1 MDSHII
7 ENVPRIA
14 QFIGKESY
22 LTPFIGSL
30 YAALHGMGT
39 PRYYAELLA
48 LSGAGNRL
56 TWRPNEWFGGNCDI
70 LACEEPPF
78 APHLRVLK
86 AIGLT
91 AKIRL
96 FKEIVGLKGPYDT
109 MDHARE
115 EITASIEKGIPV
127 IAMGIIG
134 PPECCV
140 VHGFEQ
146 CGNTLIGW
154 NYFQDSEGFSSEQ
167 PFKKENWQKDLFG
180 YLLLEKADTAPGQRE
195 SALTAFR
202 AIVSHARQYEVRGAR
217 VGFAAWEEML
227 RQLEHDDFSKLKG
240 LLLPQAGEMWSD
252 DVWSTTAQGRFFI
265 YCDAL
270 CQIHERGVALHYY
283 QYLADHYPE
292 WKEHLDPA
300 IAAWKECSAYGG
312 FLWKYVTMD
321 PAGYEKF
328 TGPAIRKILADEGR
342 RSMAKDIEAI
352 EHMEALLKQ
361 EK

>member
-7 ENVPRIA
+7 QNVPRVA
-14 QFIGKESY
+14 QFIGNESY

-39 PRYYAELLA
+39 PRYYAELLV

-56 TWRPNEWFGGNCDI
+56 TWRPNDWYGGNCDI
-70 LACEEPPF
+70 LSVEDKPF

-96 FKEIVGLKGPYDT
+96 FREIVGLKGPYDPPEA
-109 MDHARE
+109 ARE

-140 VHGFEQ
+140 VHGFEK
-146 CGNTLIGW
+146 GGDVLIGW
-154 NYFQDSEGFSSEQ
+154 NYFQDSEGFGPDA
-167 PFKKENWQKDLFG
+167 PFKKENWLPGLYG
-180 YLLLEKADTAPGQRE
+180 YLILERTESQPSQRD
-195 SALTAFR
+195 SALAAFW
-202 AIVSHARQYEVRGAR
+202 AISQHARQYEVRGAR
-217 VGFAAWEEML
+217 VGFTAWDEML
-227 RQLEHDDFSKLKG
+227 RQLEHDDFSRLSG
-240 LLLPQAGEMWSD
+240 TLLPATPELWND
-252 DVWSTTAQGRFFI
+252 EVWRTTAQGRFFI

-283 QYLADHYPE
+283 QYLADNYPE
-292 WKEHLDPA
+292 WKDCLLPA

-312 FLWKYVTMD
+312 FLWKHVTMD
-321 PAGYEKF
+321 PKGYEKF
-328 TGPAIRKILADEGR
+328 TDPAIRKILADEGR
-342 RSMAKDIEAI
+342 RSMAKDMEAI
-352 EHMEALLKQ
+352 EHIERLLKQ
-361 EK
+361 EA

>member
-30 YAALHGMGT
+30 YAALHGMGI

-70 LACEEPPF
+70 LTCEEPPF
-78 APHLRVLK
+78 APHLRVLT
-86 AIGLT
+86 AIGLR
-91 AKIRL
+91 AQIRL
-96 FKEIVGLKGPYDT
+96 LSETVGLPGPYAPLDKTKEEIV
-109 MDHARE
+109 
-115 EITASIEKGIPV
+115 ASIASGIPV

-140 VHGFEQ
+140 VYGFEK
-146 CGNTLIGW
+146 GGDVLIGW
-154 NYFQDSEGFSSEQ
+154 NYFQDSEGFSPEQ
-167 PFKKENWQKDLFG
+167 PFKKENWLPGLTG
-180 YLLLEKADTAPGQRE
+180 YLLLSRTDAQPSQRD
-195 SALTAFR
+195 SALAAFR
-202 AIVSHARQYEVRGAR
+202 AIVHHARQYEVRGAR
-217 VGFAAWEEML
+217 VGFSAWEEML
-227 RQLEHDDFSKLKG
+227 RQLEHDDFTHLKG
-240 LLLPQAGEMWSD
+240 LLLPKSGEMWSD

-292 WKEHLDPA
+292 WTEYLTPA
-300 IAAWKECSAYGG
+300 IAAWKECSVYGG
-312 FLWKYVTMD
+312 FLWKYVTKD
-321 PAGYEKF
+321 PKGYEKF
-328 TGPAIRKILADEGR
+328 TDPAIRKILADEGR

-352 EHMEALLKQ
+352 EHIEALLKQ

>member
-1 MDSHII
+1 MDSRII

-14 QFIGKESY
+14 QFIGNESY

-78 APHLRVLK
+78 APHLRVLA

-91 AKIRL
+91 AQIRL
-96 FKEIVGLKGPYDT
+96 CRATVGLPGPYAPLDIAKEEIVT
-109 MDHARE
+109 
-115 EITASIEKGIPV
+115 SIEKGIPV

-140 VHGFEQ
+140 VHGFEK
-146 CGNTLIGW
+146 GGDVLVGW
-154 NYFQDSEGFSSEQ
+154 NYFQDSEGFAPEQ
-167 PFKKENWQKDLFG
+167 PFRKENWLPSLTG
-180 YLLLEKADTAPGQRE
+180 YLLLERAESSPPQRE
-195 SALTAFR
+195 SALAAFR
-202 AIVSHARQYEVRGAR
+202 AIASHARQHEVRGAR

-227 RQLEHDDFSKLKG
+227 RQLEHDDFTNLKG
-240 LLLPQAGEMWSD
+240 LLLPKPGEAWND

-270 CQIHERGVALHYY
+270 CQIHERGLALHYY
-283 QYLADHYPE
+283 QYLSEHYPE
-292 WKEHLDPA
+292 WTDYLTPA

-321 PAGYEKF
+321 PDGYEKF
-328 TGPAIRKILADEGR
+328 KNPAIRKILADEGR
-342 RSMAKDIEAI
+342 RSMARDAEAI
-352 EHMEALLKQ
+352 GHIERLLKQ
-361 EK
+361 EG

>member
-7 ENVPRIA
+7 PNVPRIA

-30 YAALHGMGT
+30 YAALNGMGA
-39 PRYYAELLA
+39 PRRYAELLA

-56 TWRPNEWFGGNCDI
+56 TWRPNDWYGGNCDI
-70 LACEEPPF
+70 LACEDEPF

-86 AIGLT
+86 AIGFT

-109 MDHARE
+109 LEHARE

-140 VHGFEQ
+140 VYGFEK
-146 CGNTLIGW
+146 GGDILIGW
-154 NYFQDSEGFSSEQ
+154 NYFQDSEGFSPDQ
-167 PFKKENWQKDLFG
+167 PFRKENWQQGLFG

-195 SALTAFR
+195 SALNAFR
-202 AIVSHARQYEVRGAR
+202 AIADHARQYEVRGAR

-227 RQLEHDDFSKLKG
+227 RQLEHDDFSHLKG
-240 LLLPQAGEMWSD
+240 ILLPQAGEIWDD

-292 WKEHLDPA
+292 WQESLNPA

-321 PAGYEKF
+321 SKGYEKF
-328 TGPAIRKILADEGR
+328 TDSAIRKILADEGR
-342 RSMAKDIEAI
+342 RSMAKDMEAI
-352 EHMEALLKQ
+352 EHIEALLKQ
-361 EK
+361 VK